1 MYLLCIVD
9 AFFNPLADT
18 DKGAQVKIEGIQEV
32 LTKEVEDM
40 TAENEEEFGND
51 HIVIKEICGWEESF

>member
-1 MYLLCIVD
+1 SLRSSIALAMGSVGERVV

-18 DKGAQVKIEGIQEV
+18 DKGAQVKIEVIKEV

-40 TAENEEEFGND
+40 TAENEEEFGNL
-51 HIVIKEICGWEESF
+51 E